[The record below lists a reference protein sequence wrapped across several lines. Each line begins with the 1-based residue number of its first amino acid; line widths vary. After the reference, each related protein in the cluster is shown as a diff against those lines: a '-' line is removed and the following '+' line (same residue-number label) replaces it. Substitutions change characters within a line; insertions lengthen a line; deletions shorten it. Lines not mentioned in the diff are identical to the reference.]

1 MAEAIEAYEKIR
13 QNLIDAG
20 CDFQT
25 TDLCMTFVEKGEL
38 LGMLPILT
46 RHRIDLLDS
55 VHKGQKQIDCLDYL
69 IYQIKRHNDRKGI
82 S

>member
-1 MAEAIEAYEKIR
+1 MAEAMEAYEKIR

-38 LGMLPILT
+38 LDMLPILT

-55 VHKGQKQIDCLDYL
+55 VHKGQKQKIG
-69 IYQIKRHNDRKGI
+69 RAHV
-82 S
+82 